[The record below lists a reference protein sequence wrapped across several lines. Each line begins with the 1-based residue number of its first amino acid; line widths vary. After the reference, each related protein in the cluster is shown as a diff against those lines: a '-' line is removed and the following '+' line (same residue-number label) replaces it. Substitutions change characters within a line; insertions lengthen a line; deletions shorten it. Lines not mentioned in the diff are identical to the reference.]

1 MNKASFVKSQFA
13 RYSTELKRY
22 IAHKF
27 GDSGEAE
34 DIVQDAFHN
43 FLRSEAPENIENPRA
58 YLYQTA
64 HNLALNR
71 IRKQRNHDAYLSANQ
86 LDDDHRSPE
95 RSVVAQR
102 ELEALQEVLE
112 SLPENCRKA
121 FILSRIH
128 NKTYTEIAEEL
139 KVSISSVEKYL
150 MKSIHYLGEK
160 FDESA

>member
-1 MNKASFVKSQFA
+1 MNKAPFIKSLFLS
-13 RYSTELKRY
+13 YGSELKRY

-27 GDSGEAE
+27 GDSAEAD

-43 FLRSEAPENIENPRA
+43 FLRSEAPEDIENPRA

-71 IRKQRNHDAYLSANQ
+71 IRKQRNHDAYLSSSQ
-86 LDDDHRSPE
+86 VDDDHRSPE
-95 RSVVAQR
+95 RSVFAHR
-102 ELEALQEVLE
+102 ELELLNEILD
-112 SLPENCRKA
+112 SLPEKCSKA

-128 NKTYTEIAEEL
+128 NKTYGEIAEEL

-150 MKSIHYLGEK
+150 MKSMHYLGDK